1 MERTA
6 EARWQGAL
14 RNGQG
19 TLRLGSGAFE
29 GKYSFATRFESTPG
43 TNPEELLGAAHAGC
57 FSMALAHGLAQAGH
71 PPTSIETRATVHL
84 DKAGVGFAITRLDL
98 DTRAEVPELSDQEFQ
113 DLVEQAK
120 TGCVMCQALRAVPVR
135 LHATLAGAGKP
146 S

>member
-14 RNGQG
+14 RDGQG

-29 GKYSFATRFESTPG
+29 GKYSFGTRFEGAPG

-71 PPTSIETRATVHL
+71 PPTSLETRATVHL
-84 DKAGVGFAITRLDL
+84 EKAGAGFAITRIDL
-98 DTRAEVPELSDQEFQ
+98 DTRAEVPALSHQEFQ
-113 DLVEQAK
+113 SLVEQAK
-120 TGCVMCQALRAVPVR
+120 AGWVMCQALRAVPVR
-135 LHATLAGAGKP
+135 VHATLAEAR
-146 S
+146 